1 MGKPQLL
8 YRWAREFTDVCFTL
22 GRPGC
27 GEVDWTPRPAP
38 RHLSLRVPTRGLISM
53 TRREAI
59 ESAVRILAPRI
70 PRHEFDAV
78 TDHALGS
85 RGLYTA
91 TPEVAA
97 WLSLTAYIRHRLTD
111 YDELLDDGYD
121 AESARFFV
129 LDDMNG
135 VLEEW
140 GSPRRVSGEE
150 GE

>member
-1 MGKPQLL
+1 
-8 YRWAREFTDVCFTL
+8 
-22 GRPGC
+22 
-27 GEVDWTPRPAP
+27 
-38 RHLSLRVPTRGLISM
+38 M

-111 YDELLDDGYD
+111 YDSFSTT
-121 AESARFFV
+121 ATT
-129 LDDMNG
+129 
-135 VLEEW
+135 
-140 GSPRRVSGEE
+140 PRAPASSCSTI
-150 GE
+150 

>member
-1 MGKPQLL
+1 
-8 YRWAREFTDVCFTL
+8 
-22 GRPGC
+22 
-27 GEVDWTPRPAP
+27 
-38 RHLSLRVPTRGLISM
+38 M

-135 VLEEW
+135 SLEEW

>member
-1 MGKPQLL
+1 M
-8 YRWAREFTDVCFTL
+8 
-22 GRPGC
+22 
-27 GEVDWTPRPAP
+27 
-38 RHLSLRVPTRGLISM
+38 
-53 TRREAI
+53 
-59 ESAVRILAPRI
+59 
-70 PRHEFDAV
+70 
-78 TDHALGS
+78 
-85 RGLYTA
+85 
-91 TPEVAA
+91 AA